1 MTYELN
7 VDRFYA
13 QLGIFSIFVISHDI
27 GMKIWIKLN
36 LMTQDFHVDRFYA
49 ELGAFFCFRY
59 FI

>member
-13 QLGIFSIFVISHDI
+13 QLGVFSIFVISRYRDE
-27 GMKIWIKLN
+27 IWIKLN
-36 LMTQDFHVDRFYA
+36 LMTQDFHIDRFYA
-49 ELGAFFCFRY
+49 QLGAFFYFRY